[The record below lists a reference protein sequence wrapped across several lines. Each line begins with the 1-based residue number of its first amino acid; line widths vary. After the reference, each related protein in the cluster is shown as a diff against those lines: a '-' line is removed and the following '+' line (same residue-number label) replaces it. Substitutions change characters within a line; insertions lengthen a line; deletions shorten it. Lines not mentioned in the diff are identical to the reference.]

1 MILRV
6 VVAAGILVLSA
17 CAAGPPQEVAT
28 EASVAPA
35 AHAVRVDG
43 NRLFMPV
50 TIQGVET
57 EALLD
62 SGAEMTLLDT
72 SFASA
77 AGLVAF
83 GEEQARGTGAG
94 TERVQF
100 AEGVTILAA
109 GETLADR
116 MVAIMDLGDI
126 SARLIGS
133 PLTVILGREFFDA
146 GAVYLDIEAGILD
159 AAPAALAPRGDM
171 LPLTDAHGIKQMPVR
186 INGQPVMADFDLGN
200 GGDILMS
207 KAFAEAA
214 GLLTEDNILGTA
226 TGGGIGGPV
235 ERTLVRIDTLT
246 IGTTTLRGLTGAVSP
261 SSDGAEMNVGV
272 PVLRQFRMVIDY
284 PQDRVWLEPR

>member
-1 MILRV
+1 MFTRLV
-6 VVAAGILVLSA
+6 LAAALLGLSA
-17 CAAGPPQEVAT
+17 CAGVSPPPAGTPLA
-28 EASVAPA
+28 ASQTAL
-35 AHAVRVDG
+35 RVEG
-43 NRLFMPV
+43 NRLFIPV
-50 TIQGVET
+50 TIQGIET

-72 SFASA
+72 GFAGD

-83 GEEQARGTGAG
+83 GEEQARGTGEG

-109 GETLADR
+109 GQTLTDR

-126 SARLIGS
+126 SARLIGR
-133 PLTVILGREFFDA
+133 PVTVILGREFFDA
-146 GAVYLDIEAGILD
+146 GAVYLDIEAGTLE
-159 AAPAALAPRGDM
+159 AAPARSAPRGDM
-171 LPLTDAHGIKQMPVR
+171 LALSDAHGIKQMPVM
-186 INGQPVMADFDLGN
+186 INGRPVMADFDLGN
-200 GGDILMS
+200 GSDILMS
-207 KAFAEAA
+207 AAFAEAA

-235 ERTLVRIDTLT
+235 ERTLVRIDSLT
-246 IGTTTLRGLTGAVSP
+246 IGSTTLRGLTGAVSP

-272 PVLRQFRMVIDY
+272 SVLRGFRMVIDF